1 MNLWLLVRTTLYAVL
16 AVSSFLT
23 WVLAAAF
30 IGKTESEF
38 DTCVARAFSPRR
50 AQSVQLMAFTLARRP
65 PLAITARPP
74 VYSRVASW
82 PSSLSRSSTSCSTVA
97 ARRPWSARSLS
108 SSPWSSSCGP
118 CSSVSVAVV
127 PSPRRASLTFS
138 HRDAGG
144 AAGMAD
150 RLPGLSSTYCD
161 SSVCSLGR
169 SVEAF
174 AWISW
179 VMLTFLLVGLI
190 TFGALGHKRRGS
202 GVWKEPFSVDAG
214 TGHAA
219 GTGATEKGVG
229 HTAAAPPAAAPP
241 TTAAPAPG
249 ANYNETRPAEVTA
262 V

>member
-1 MNLWLLVRTTLYAVL
+1 
-16 AVSSFLT
+16 
-23 WVLAAAF
+23 
-30 IGKTESEF
+30 
-38 DTCVARAFSPRR
+38 
-50 AQSVQLMAFTLARRP
+50 
-65 PLAITARPP
+65 
-74 VYSRVASW
+74 
-82 PSSLSRSSTSCSTVA
+82 
-97 ARRPWSARSLS
+97 
-108 SSPWSSSCGP
+108 
-118 CSSVSVAVV
+118 
-127 PSPRRASLTFS
+127 
-138 HRDAGG
+138 
-144 AAGMAD
+144 MAD

>member
-38 DTCVARAFSPRR
+38 DTYYGSTACLLASGLLAF
-50 AQSVQLMAFTLARRP
+50 FTLPVLHFMFHRRGKASMVGS
-65 PLAITARPP
+65 LA
-74 VYSRVASW
+74 VE
-82 PSSLSRSSTSCSTVA
+82 L
-97 ARRPWSARSLS
+97 
-108 SSPWSSSCGP
+108 
-118 CSSVSVAVV
+118 AVV
-127 PSPRRASLTFS
+127 FVLWALFL
-138 HRDAGG
+138 GG